1 VSAYHTPAEGPTVP
15 PSMPRSETI
24 HGALAGR
31 PMLRWRLHT
40 SKIRGEMAAT
50 MAGAIACAKQLT
62 MRRPTNADVTGDYE
76 IGVEEREA
84 VHAIIDAAYNT
95 LYDALEAMQVAR
107 DSVELALERLGYIPI
122 EWTRAD
128 TICWSERPEMW
139 GCTEEDVA
147 RVDRIRAN
155 GIFHTPAQ
163 EPTP

>member
-1 VSAYHTPAEGPTVP
+1 VSAYHIPAEGPTVP

-31 PMLRWRLHT
+31 PMVRWRQDNAPQREAFIAGLEQ
-40 SKIRGEMAAT
+40 SILAAKRL
-50 MAGAIACAKQLT
+50 IA
-62 MRRPTNADVTGDYE
+62 RRPTNADVTGDYE

-84 VHAIIDAAYNT
+84 VHAIISRAYDT
-95 LYDALEAMQVAR
+95 LYDALEAMQDAR
-107 DSVELALERLGYIPI
+107 DAVDLAHERLGYIPS

-128 TICWSERPEMW
+128 TIRWSEQPYLW

-163 EPTP
+163 ESQP